1 MRPAVLLAGALA
13 LLASCA
19 TAPRGA
25 ARADDFAWSEEMGA
39 GALLR
44 IHNYQGPVEVRGT
57 DGPRVEVRARGDH
70 GKKIEFR
77 YEVVRSGADVTLC
90 SVPTDGGTCAA
101 TGLRTPSPAR
111 VWDEGVVGF
120 TVLLPR
126 GVRLHAR
133 SDNGAV
139 EVRGA
144 GADVVAS
151 SGNGLVRVEA
161 SAAAVRAFTGNGS
174 VSVSTAAGPVNV
186 ETGNGSIDVR
196 MLRLPASG
204 DMHFRTG
211 NGSVDL
217 HLPGDASGE
226 VDARTGHGFL
236 TSDFPLT
243 TRGGHARGTLGAG
256 GPRLQLSTARGP
268 ITLRRLK

>member
-1 MRPAVLLAGALA
+1 MTGPMDLRPGGAAVRPAVLLAGALA

-25 ARADDFAWSEEMGA
+25 ARADDFAWSEEMEA

-57 DGPRVEVRARGDH
+57 DGPRVEVRAQTDE
-70 GKKIEFR
+70 GKKIQFR

-90 SVPTDGGTCAA
+90 SVPTDGGACSA

-133 SDNGAV
+133 SDNGGVDV
-139 EVRGA
+139 EGA
-144 GADVVAS
+144 
-151 SGNGLVRVEA
+151 
-161 SAAAVRAFTGNGS
+161 AAAVVVSTGNGP
-174 VSVSTAAGPVNV
+174 VRVSTAAGPVNV
-186 ETGNGSIDVR
+186 DTGNGSIDVR
-196 MLRLPASG
+196 MLTLPASG

-211 NGSVDL
+211 NGAVDL